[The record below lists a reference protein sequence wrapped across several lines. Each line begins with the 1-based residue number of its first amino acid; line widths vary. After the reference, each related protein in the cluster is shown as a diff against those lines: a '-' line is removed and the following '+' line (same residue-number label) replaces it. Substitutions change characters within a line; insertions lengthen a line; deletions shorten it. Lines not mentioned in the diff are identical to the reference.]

1 MACEIQY
8 LVDLVCHLPFRGL
21 RDVLEKKANTHSFD
35 TKSLVQLKYIG
46 RMVRCSRQNF
56 NNGHYVRLR
65 KFLCACSKRRERSV
79 ERTLRRQQL
88 YLSKFIVCSVFLLD
102 VIILEVGYGIRV
114 VHSPAQRRQHN
125 RMWNQTSTGRN
136 GGYMTDLHERPFRRS
151 KVLTRDE
158 IVL

>member
-1 MACEIQY
+1 MACDNTLLILSVICLSGASGMSWKRKPTHTRLTQKASSNLNI
-8 LVDLVCHLPFRGL
+8 LVGWSGAVDKILIM
-21 RDVLEKKANTHSFD
+21 D
-35 TKSLVQLKYIG
+35 
-46 RMVRCSRQNF
+46 
-56 NNGHYVRLR
+56 HYVRLR
-65 KFLCACSKRRERSV
+65 EFLCACSKRREKRV

-114 VHSPAQRRQHN
+114 VHSPAQRRQYN